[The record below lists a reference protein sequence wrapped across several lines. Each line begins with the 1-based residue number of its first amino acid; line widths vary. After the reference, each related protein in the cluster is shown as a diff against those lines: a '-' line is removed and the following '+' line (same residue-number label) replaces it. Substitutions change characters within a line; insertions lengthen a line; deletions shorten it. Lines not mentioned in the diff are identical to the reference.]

1 MRDRQPLGLRK
12 SVLEVRAPKPCTQW
26 AFLAIIASLLM
37 GTNAASAHHSAA
49 MYDASKTVTLHGT
62 LQRTQLSN
70 PHSWFWLVV
79 PNGENSGEVWALE
92 GGGVAELI
100 RRWGPDAKN
109 DLTIGQKI
117 TITIHPLKD
126 GRLSGQIVSI
136 ILEDGK
142 VLSEPT
148 AGTAPGAP
156 TYPSPSQASPS
167 PQ

>member
-1 MRDRQPLGLRK
+1 M
-12 SVLEVRAPKPCTQW
+12 LEVTAPKPRTQW
-26 AFLAIIASLLM
+26 AFIAVVASLLM
-37 GTNAASAHHSAA
+37 ATGAASAHHSAA

-79 PNGENSGEVWALE
+79 PNGESSGEVWALE
-92 GGGVAELI
+92 VCGVAELI

-148 AGTAPGAP
+148 AGTAPSAP
-156 TYPSPSQASPS
+156 AYPSPSQATPV